1 MEKVLNSK
9 MTNRL
14 KPIKNIIRRNEV
26 ADYYQTKFSRE
37 KEIILPHPR
46 IVKFEQKWEGKMFY
60 RR

>member
-1 MEKVLNSK
+1 